1 MFSLTLF
8 QASLLCIGAS
18 FVFTFIIFAVMI
30 DKRVF
35 KVVQI
40 NPKSRNV
47 FDVNG
52 GRSDL

>member
-8 QASLLCIGAS
+8 QASVLCIGAS

-35 KVVQI
+35 KVIHI
-40 NPKSRNV
+40 NRNKSNV